1 MKKILIALFFFSA
14 ATSPTQAQI
23 VGQHI
28 QLSDM
33 LWYVLPFY
41 TLTLAGLSLFLLKLL
56 RPKMNVLPLLIVS
69 LISIVWAVSVTLNFK
84 KIQDEQ
90 LGASKIEEHLADKD
104 LSPKA
109 RADLKSQQQEQTQ
122 YWFGNFYTTAMP
134 NIVLFSLGIILH
146 YRQKNAPADA
156 APRTRYK

>member
-1 MKKILIALFFFSA
+1 MKKILFALFFFSV
-14 ATSPTQAQI
+14 ATSQMQAQI

-41 TLTLAGLSLFLLKLL
+41 ALTLAGLSLFLLKLL

-69 LISIVWAVSVTLNFK
+69 LISIFWAISVTLNFK
-84 KIQDEQ
+84 KVQDEQ
-90 LGASKIEEHLADKD
+90 LGANKIAQHLAEED

-109 RADLKSQQQEQTQ
+109 RADLKSQEQEQTQ

-134 NIVLFSLGIILH
+134 NIVLFSLGLILH
-146 YRQKNAPADA
+146 YRQKNIPADA
-156 APRTRYK
+156 PPRTRYK